1 MIEIQ
6 GRFNTAKVF
15 ADTLDERARG
25 QLSRVCDAEHFSQC
39 KIRVMPD
46 VHAGVGCVIGFTMT
60 LKDKVVPN
68 MVGVDIGC
76 GMYLCQ
82 LQEKEIDYAMLD
94 SAIRSKVPSGNT
106 NHKKPIEEAE
116 RFNFENLR
124 CFEGINVINAK
135 RCLGTLGGGNH
146 FIEVDRDSDGT
157 LYLVIHTGSRN
168 LGAGVAEFYQKRGYQ
183 VLSQKLE
190 EKYNV
195 LLEKAKSEEERE
207 KILREKEEEKASVLP
222 HEAYVEGQLFEDY
235 IQDMKITQEFADL
248 NRKIIAN
255 RLIDALGLHV
265 VESFTTTHNYIDMD
279 EMVLRKGAVSAKK
292 GEKLLIPINMR
303 DGGLLCIGKGN
314 EDWNNSAPH
323 GAGRLMTRSKA
334 KETISLEDYQ
344 KAMEGI
350 YSTCISTG
358 TLDESP
364 MAYKNKGE
372 IVKNIAPTAEIFKEI
387 KPVYNFKS
395 AK

>member
-15 ADTLDERARG
+15 ADTLDEKARG

-46 VHAGVGCVIGFTMT
+46 VHAGVGCVIGFTMA

-116 RFNFENLR
+116 HFNFENLR

-190 EKYNV
+190 DKYNV
-195 LLEKAKSEEERE
+195 LLEKAKREEDRE

>member
-15 ADTLDERARG
+15 ADTLDEKARG

-46 VHAGVGCVIGFTMT
+46 VHAGVGCVIGFTMA

-106 NHKKPIEEAE
+106 NHKKPLEEAE

-124 CFEGINVINAK
+124 CFEGINVNNAK

-195 LLEKAKSEEERE
+195 LLEKAKSEEDRE
-207 KILREKEEEKASVLP
+207 KILREKEEEKVSVLP
-222 HEAYVEGQLFEDY
+222 HEAYAEGQLFEDY

-364 MAYKNKGE
+364 MAYKNKSE

>member
-15 ADTLDERARG
+15 ADTLDEKARG

-46 VHAGVGCVIGFTMT
+46 VHAGVGCVIGFTMA

-124 CFEGINVINAK
+124 CFEGINVNNAK

>member
-15 ADTLDERARG
+15 ADTLDEKARG

-46 VHAGVGCVIGFTMT
+46 VHAGVGCVIGFTMA

-94 SAIRSKVPSGNT
+94 FAIRSKVPSGNT
-106 NHKKPIEEAE
+106 NHKKPIKEAE

-124 CFEGINVINAK
+124 CFEGINVNNAK

-195 LLEKAKSEEERE
+195 LLEKAKNEEERE

-323 GAGRLMTRSKA
+323 GAGRLMTRSRA

>member
-1 MIEIQ
+1 M
-6 GRFNTAKVF
+6 VF
-15 ADTLDERARG
+15 ADTLDEKARG
-25 QLSRVCDAEHFSQC
+25 QLSRVCDSEHFSQC

-46 VHAGVGCVIGFTMT
+46 VHAGIGCVIGFTMA

-124 CFEGINVINAK
+124 CFEGINVNNAK

-195 LLEKAKSEEERE
+195 LLADVKNEEERE
-207 KILREKEEEKASVLP
+207 KILREKEEEKSSVLP

-323 GAGRLMTRSKA
+323 GAGRLMTRSRA

>member
-6 GRFNTAKVF
+6 GRFNRAKVF
-15 ADTLDERARG
+15 ADTLDEKARG

-46 VHAGVGCVIGFTMT
+46 VHAGVGCVIGFTMA

-94 SAIRSKVPSGNT
+94 FAIRSKVPSGNT

-124 CFEGINVINAK
+124 CFDGINVNNAK

-190 EKYNV
+190 EKYNA
-195 LLEKAKSEEERE
+195 LLKKVKNEEERK

-265 VESFTTTHNYIDMD
+265 VQSFTTTHNYIDMD

-334 KETISLEDYQ
+334 KETISLEDYH
-344 KAMEGI
+344 KAMVGI

-364 MAYKNKGE
+364 MAYKKKDE

>member
-1 MIEIQ
+1 
-6 GRFNTAKVF
+6 
-15 ADTLDERARG
+15 
-25 QLSRVCDAEHFSQC
+25 
-39 KIRVMPD
+39 
-46 VHAGVGCVIGFTMT
+46 
-60 LKDKVVPN
+60 
-68 MVGVDIGC
+68 
-76 GMYLCQ
+76 
-82 LQEKEIDYAMLD
+82 MLD
-94 SAIRSKVPSGNT
+94 SAIRSKVPTGNT

-124 CFEGINVINAK
+124 CFEGINVNNAK

-190 EKYNV
+190 EKYNA

-364 MAYKNKGE
+364 MAYKNKSE

>member
-15 ADTLDERARG
+15 ADTLDEKARG

-46 VHAGVGCVIGFTMT
+46 VHAGVGCVIGFTMA

-124 CFEGINVINAK
+124 CFEGINVNNAK

-190 EKYNV
+190 EKYNA

-207 KILREKEEEKASVLP
+207 KILREKEEEKAAVLP

-265 VESFTTTHNYIDMD
+265 VESFTTTHNYIDMA
-279 EMVLRKGAVSAKK
+279 EMVLRKGAVSAKR

-372 IVKNIAPTAEIFKEI
+372 IVKNIAPTAEISKEI

>member
-15 ADTLDERARG
+15 ADTLDEKARG

-46 VHAGVGCVIGFTMT
+46 VHAGVGCVIGFTMA

-124 CFEGINVINAK
+124 CFEGINVNNAK
-135 RCLGTLGGGNH
+135 HCLGTLGGGNH

-195 LLEKAKSEEERE
+195 LLESAKSEEERE

-222 HEAYVEGQLFEDY
+222 HEAYVEVQLFEDY
-235 IQDMKITQEFADL
+235 IHDMKITQEFADL

-265 VESFTTTHNYIDMD
+265 AESFTTTHNYIDMD

>member
-15 ADTLDERARG
+15 ADTLDEKARG

-46 VHAGVGCVIGFTMT
+46 VHAGVGCVIGFTMA

-124 CFEGINVINAK
+124 CFEGINVNNAK

-190 EKYNV
+190 EKYNA

>member
-46 VHAGVGCVIGFTMT
+46 VHAGVGCVIGFTMA

-94 SAIRSKVPSGNT
+94 STIRSKVPSGNT

-116 RFNFENLR
+116 GFNFENLR

-190 EKYNV
+190 EKYNA

-235 IQDMKITQEFADL
+235 IHDMKITQEFADL

>member
-6 GRFNTAKVF
+6 GRFNRAKVF
-15 ADTLDERARG
+15 ADTLDEKARG

-46 VHAGVGCVIGFTMT
+46 VHAGVGCVIGFTMA

-94 SAIRSKVPSGNT
+94 SVIRSKVPSGNT

-116 RFNFENLR
+116 RFKFENLR
-124 CFEGINVINAK
+124 CFEGINVNNAK

-190 EKYNV
+190 EKYNA
-195 LLEKAKSEEERE
+195 LLEKVKNEEERE

-222 HEAYVEGQLFEDY
+222 HEAYVEGLLFEDY
-235 IQDMKITQEFADL
+235 IHDMKITQEFADL

-265 VESFTTTHNYIDMD
+265 VQSFTTTHNYIDMD

-323 GAGRLMTRSKA
+323 GAGRLMPRSKA

-364 MAYKNKGE
+364 MAYKKKGE

-395 AK
+395 TK

>member
-15 ADTLDERARG
+15 ADTLDEKARG

-124 CFEGINVINAK
+124 CFEGINVNNAK

-207 KILREKEEEKASVLP
+207 KILIEKEEEKASVLP

>member
-15 ADTLDERARG
+15 ADTLDEKARG

-46 VHAGVGCVIGFTMT
+46 VHAGVGCVIGFTMA

-116 RFNFENLR
+116 HFNFENLR

-190 EKYNV
+190 EKYNA

>member
-15 ADTLDERARG
+15 ADTLDEKARG

-46 VHAGVGCVIGFTMT
+46 VHAGVGCVIGFTMA

-94 SAIRSKVPSGNT
+94 FAIRSKVPSGNT

-116 RFNFENLR
+116 CFNFENLR
-124 CFEGINVINAK
+124 CFEGINVNNAK

-195 LLEKAKSEEERE
+195 LLEKAKNEEERE

-235 IQDMKITQEFADL
+235 IHDMKITQEFADL

-279 EMVLRKGAVSAKK
+279 EMVLRKGAVSAKR

-334 KETISLEDYQ
+334 KETISLENYQ

-372 IVKNIAPTAEIFKEI
+372 IVKNITPTAEIFKEI

>member
-15 ADTLDERARG
+15 ADTLDEKARE

-46 VHAGVGCVIGFTMT
+46 VHAGVGCVIGFTMA

-124 CFEGINVINAK
+124 CFEGINVNNAK

-190 EKYNV
+190 DKYNE
-195 LLEKAKSEEERE
+195 LLESAKSEEERE

>member
-15 ADTLDERARG
+15 ADTLDEKARG

-46 VHAGVGCVIGFTMT
+46 VHAGVGCVIGFTMA

-168 LGAGVAEFYQKRGYQ
+168 LGAGVAEFYQKRGHQ

-190 EKYNV
+190 EKYNA
-195 LLEKAKSEEERE
+195 LLENAKSEEERE
-207 KILREKEEEKASVLP
+207 KILREKEEEKASILP

-323 GAGRLMTRSKA
+323 GAGRLMTRSRA

>member
-15 ADTLDERARG
+15 ADTLDEKARG

-46 VHAGVGCVIGFTMT
+46 VHAGVGCVIGFTMA

-94 SAIRSKVPSGNT
+94 FAIRSKVPSGNT

-116 RFNFENLR
+116 CFNFENLR
-124 CFEGINVINAK
+124 CFEGINVNNAK

-195 LLEKAKSEEERE
+195 LLEKAKNEEERE

-235 IQDMKITQEFADL
+235 IHDMKITQEFADL

-279 EMVLRKGAVSAKK
+279 EMVLRKGAVSAKR

-334 KETISLEDYQ
+334 KETISLENYQ

>member
-15 ADTLDERARG
+15 ADTLDEKARG

-46 VHAGVGCVIGFTMT
+46 VHAGVGCVIGFTMA

-124 CFEGINVINAK
+124 CFEGINVNNAK

-190 EKYNV
+190 EKYNA

-235 IQDMKITQEFADL
+235 IHDMKITQEFADL

>member
-15 ADTLDERARG
+15 ADTLDEKARG

-46 VHAGVGCVIGFTMT
+46 VHAGVGCVIGFTMA

-94 SAIRSKVPSGNT
+94 FAIRSKVPSGNT

-124 CFEGINVINAK
+124 CFEGINVNNAK

-190 EKYNV
+190 DKYNV

-372 IVKNIAPTAEIFKEI
+372 IVKNITPTAEIFKEI

>member
-15 ADTLDERARG
+15 ADTLDEKARG

-46 VHAGVGCVIGFTMT
+46 VHAGVGCVIGFTMA

-94 SAIRSKVPSGNT
+94 FAIRSKVPSGNT

-124 CFEGINVINAK
+124 CFEGINVNNAK

-190 EKYNV
+190 DKYNV

>member
-15 ADTLDERARG
+15 ADTLDEKARG

-46 VHAGVGCVIGFTMT
+46 VHAGVGCVIGFTMA

-124 CFEGINVINAK
+124 CFEGINVNNAR

-190 EKYNV
+190 EKYNA

>member
-6 GRFNTAKVF
+6 GRFNRAKVF
-15 ADTLDERARG
+15 ADTLDEKARG

-46 VHAGVGCVIGFTMT
+46 VHAGVGCVIGFTMA

-94 SAIRSKVPSGNT
+94 SVIRSKVPSGNT

-116 RFNFENLR
+116 RFKFENLR
-124 CFEGINVINAK
+124 CFEGINVNNAK

-190 EKYNV
+190 EKYNA
-195 LLEKAKSEEERE
+195 LLEKVKNEEERE

-222 HEAYVEGQLFEDY
+222 HEAYVEGLLFEDY
-235 IQDMKITQEFADL
+235 IHDMKITQEFADL

-265 VESFTTTHNYIDMD
+265 VQSFTTTHNYIDMD

-364 MAYKNKGE
+364 MAYKKKGE

-395 AK
+395 TK

>member
-15 ADTLDERARG
+15 ADTLDEKARE

-46 VHAGVGCVIGFTMT
+46 VHAGVGCVIGFTMA

-124 CFEGINVINAK
+124 CFEGINVNNAK

-190 EKYNV
+190 DKYNE
-195 LLEKAKSEEERE
+195 LLESAKSEEERE

-372 IVKNIAPTAEIFKEI
+372 IVKNIAPAAEIFKEI

>member
-15 ADTLDERARG
+15 ADTLDEKARG
-25 QLSRVCDAEHFSQC
+25 QLSRVCDSEHFSQC

-46 VHAGVGCVIGFTMT
+46 VHAGIGCVIGFTMA

-94 SAIRSKVPSGNT
+94 SVIRSKVPSGNT

-124 CFEGINVINAK
+124 CFEGINVNNAK

-195 LLEKAKSEEERE
+195 LLADVKNEEERE

-323 GAGRLMTRSKA
+323 GAGRLMTRSRA

>member
-15 ADTLDERARG
+15 ADTLDEKARG

-46 VHAGVGCVIGFTMT
+46 VHAGVGCVIGFTMA

-195 LLEKAKSEEERE
+195 LLEKAKNEEERE

>member
-15 ADTLDERARG
+15 ADTLDEKARG

-46 VHAGVGCVIGFTMT
+46 VHAGVGCVIGFTMA

-124 CFEGINVINAK
+124 CFEGINVNNAK

-190 EKYNV
+190 EKYNA

-265 VESFTTTHNYIDMD
+265 VESFTTTHNYIDMA
-279 EMVLRKGAVSAKK
+279 EMVLRKGAVSAKR

-372 IVKNIAPTAEIFKEI
+372 IVKNIAPTAEISKEI

>member
-15 ADTLDERARG
+15 ADTLDEKARG

-46 VHAGVGCVIGFTMT
+46 VHAGVGCVIGFTMA

-124 CFEGINVINAK
+124 CFEGINVNNAK

-190 EKYNV
+190 EKYNA

-207 KILREKEEEKASVLP
+207 KILREKEEEKAAVLP

>member
-15 ADTLDERARG
+15 ADTLDEKARG

-46 VHAGVGCVIGFTMT
+46 VHAGVGCVIGFTMA

-314 EDWNNSAPH
+314 EDWINSAPH

>member
-15 ADTLDERARG
+15 ADTLDEKARG

-46 VHAGVGCVIGFTMT
+46 VHAGVGCVIGFTMA

-157 LYLVIHTGSRN
+157 LFLIIHTGSRN

-195 LLEKAKSEEERE
+195 LLEKAKNEEERE

>member
-15 ADTLDERARG
+15 ADTLDEKARE

-46 VHAGVGCVIGFTMT
+46 VHAGVGCVIGFTMA

-124 CFEGINVINAK
+124 CFEGINVNNAK
-135 RCLGTLGGGNH
+135 RCLGTFGGGNH

-195 LLEKAKSEEERE
+195 LLEKAKNEEERE

-235 IQDMKITQEFADL
+235 IHDMKITQEFADL

-279 EMVLRKGAVSAKK
+279 EMVLRKGAVSAKR

>member
-15 ADTLDERARG
+15 ADTLDEKARG

-46 VHAGVGCVIGFTMT
+46 VHAGVGCVIGFTMA

>member
-15 ADTLDERARG
+15 ADTLDEKARG

-46 VHAGVGCVIGFTMT
+46 VHAGVGCVIGFTMA

-124 CFEGINVINAK
+124 CFEGINVNNAK

-235 IQDMKITQEFADL
+235 IRDMKITQEFADL

>member
-15 ADTLDERARG
+15 ADTLDEKARG

-46 VHAGVGCVIGFTMT
+46 VHAGVGCVIGFTMA

-190 EKYNV
+190 DKYNV
-195 LLEKAKSEEERE
+195 LLEKAKREEDRE

-395 AK
+395 SK

>member
-15 ADTLDERARG
+15 ADTLDEKARG

-46 VHAGVGCVIGFTMT
+46 VHAGVGCVIGFTMA

-106 NHKKPIEEAE
+106 NHKKPIEEAAH
-116 RFNFENLR
+116 FNFENLR
-124 CFEGINVINAK
+124 CFDGINVINAK

-207 KILREKEEEKASVLP
+207 KILREKEEENASVLP